1 MSIDTVDDEDE
12 DVIIQGTPLYEHL
25 HQMGYTDFESVEI
38 ERSEFRNEKKA
49 YNHVID
55 FVQYVRDSFKKLSL
69 IYSKIHQDDSVSKK
83 QVSTILEAKVLLDDH
98 ACIIHGF
105 LDKYNHKCK
114 PWRTALLK
122 CILSSATLSAS
133 ILVPPVYKNSIRFFG
148 LSTILYTIYVEYSR
162 VDASKSLNTMVSLQ
176 NDVFDLCGKSLKILK
191 HGYKIKLQKNKC
203 SQQFHDLTADSLKY
217 LQPIMENVVTCL
229 EHISSTYYQ
238 ISLILIKLLPKNVP
252 SNNLLTTFENV
263 LFKIHGEIN
272 YQKLQSLYYTYVLT
286 QSEMLHLFAIAYDS
300 HTWQGSSSKIPEFKL
315 AHIINFLVKYLS
327 VCRSKLSK
335 IIDAYYSSKIE
346 PVSFQYKGPV
356 AFHWQNLYMQLYLAT
371 NKLQLAYGN
380 VLSIL
385 RDIDNNV
392 VENIAEKDAVV
403 NTLHRL
409 NQAQKDIEAAKDF
422 IEFSSLHLLK
432 TQSRDHTENHVVK
445 DILTPKVDA
454 DIPIITDSEPLI
466 MDEVFEE
473 YIKAEY
479 LKSLNDESNEIPL
492 YNYKWDK
499 ALSKNFVTELKDVL
513 VEKHKCMSE
522 RELKALQRMYKGK
535 ISETGSEDT
544 CQIPVPPPMPP
555 FMAFPTIEK
564 RQITADRVSEDAV
577 KNQTNCSPKES
588 KIAKSVHE
596 NKQDE
601 NEDDYSDEEKF
612 PIPPIPLPRKKGFSL
627 FLPPPF
633 LKAAEETFTGSG
645 ENSEDEIVETES

>member
-1 MSIDTVDDEDE
+1 MSVDTVDDEDE

-25 HQMGYTDFESVEI
+25 HQMGYTDFESVKI
-38 ERSEFRNEKKA
+38 ERPEFKKEKKT
-49 YNHVID
+49 YNNVID
-55 FVQYVRDSFKKLSL
+55 FVQYVRDSFKKLFL
-69 IYSKIHQDDSVSKK
+69 IYSKINQDDSVSKK
-83 QVSTILEAKVLLDDH
+83 QVSTILDAKVLLNDH
-98 ACIIHGF
+98 AFIIHGF
-105 LDKYNHKCK
+105 LDKYNHKYK
-114 PWRTALLK
+114 PWRTTLLK
-122 CILSSATLSAS
+122 CLLPSATLSAS
-133 ILVPPVYKNSIRFFG
+133 ILVPSVYKNSIRFLG
-148 LSTILYTIYVEYSR
+148 LSMIFYTIYIEHSR
-162 VDASKSLNTMVSLQ
+162 VGASKGLKTMVSLQ
-176 NDVFDLCGKSLKILK
+176 NDLFDLCEKSLKILK
-191 HGYKIKLQKNKC
+191 HGYRIKLQKNKC
-203 SQQFHDLTADSLKY
+203 SQQFHDLTADGLKY

-252 SNNLLTTFENV
+252 SNNLLTTFESG

-272 YQKLQSLYYTYVLT
+272 YQKLQSLYHTYVLT

-300 HTWQGSSSKIPEFKL
+300 HTWQESSNKIPEFRL
-315 AHIINFLVKYLS
+315 AYIINFLVEYLS

-356 AFHWQNLYMQLYLAT
+356 AFHWQNLYMQLFLAT
-371 NKLQLAYGN
+371 NKLQLAYGH

-392 VENIAEKDAVV
+392 VENIEEKDAVQ
-403 NTLHRL
+403 NSLQKL
-409 NQAQKDIEAAKDF
+409 SQAQKDIEAAKDF

-432 TQSRDHTENHVVK
+432 TQARDCTENHIVK

-454 DIPIITDSEPLI
+454 DIRIITDSEPLI

-473 YIKAEY
+473 YIKTEY
-479 LKSLNDESNEIPL
+479 LKSLNDESDEIPL

-499 ALSKNFVTELKDVL
+499 ALSKNFMTELKDVL
-513 VEKHKCMSE
+513 VEKHKSMSE
-522 RELKALQRMYKGK
+522 RELKALQRMYKDR
-535 ISETGSEDT
+535 ISETASEDT
-544 CQIPVPPPMPP
+544 CQIPAPPPMPS

-564 RQITADRVSEDAV
+564 RQITADGVSEDTV
-577 KNQTNCSPKES
+577 KNQTNCSPEES
-588 KIAKSVHE
+588 KIAKSMHE

-612 PIPPIPLPRKKGFSL
+612 PIPPIPLPRKREFSL

-633 LKAAEETFTGSG
+633 LKATEETYTGSG